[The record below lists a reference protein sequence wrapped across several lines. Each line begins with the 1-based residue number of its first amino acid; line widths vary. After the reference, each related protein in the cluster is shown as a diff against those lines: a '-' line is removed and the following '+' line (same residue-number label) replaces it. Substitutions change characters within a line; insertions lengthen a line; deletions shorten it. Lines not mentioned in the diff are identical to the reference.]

1 MLYYNR
7 IYFNKINFFLKK
19 KKKVHHN
26 HFMKPMTH
34 LYFFFILFFGR
45 PTYTLGPKFW
55 NIWTPFNL
63 PLGLKSK
70 WVITLSASSLF
81 GKNIIIFFLENRN
94 RSMKSTQQV
103 GFKRWLTNQCRDL
116 IPSSKCR
123 NLPRLRSSVILVW
136 SSRSLKLRVTLIEEF
151 PLNVPQ
157 SFVDLDGLHK
167 EKVALKS

>member
-1 MLYYNR
+1 MLYYSR
-7 IYFNKINFFLKK
+7 IYFNKINFFLNQKQSS
-19 KKKVHHN
+19 
-26 HFMKPMTH
+26 PQS
-34 LYFFFILFFGR
+34 LYEAHDPLILFFFILFFGR

-70 WVITLSASSLF
+70 WVMTLSASSLF

-103 GFKRWLTNQCRDL
+103 SFKRWLINQCRDL

-157 SFVDLDGLHK
+157 SFVVLDGLHK

>member
-7 IYFNKINFFLKK
+7 IYFNKINFFLNKK
-19 KKKVHHN
+19 KSSPQSLYEAHDPLI
-26 HFMKPMTH
+26 HFF
-34 LYFFFILFFGR
+34 LILFFGR

-70 WVITLSASSLF
+70 WVMTLSASSLF